1 MLEDFEQNMELLK
14 KLLSEAMTVCL
25 VIHFSLYY
33 FIQVEQWKLLFRANG
48 HDYDPQYNYRI
59 QDLIDFKILQIEN
72 QDVFNQIHKQAT
84 REQKLKDKLVHMQTW
99 LSDLHYR
106 MAKYRPALKISPRK
120 FQFLIELKFFFLKF
134 LVQNRLT
141 SSYRQRLSRY
151 RELRSRTST
160 AHKTPS
166 EIILATEASS
176 EVAEEAYIMI
186 NSQEILRL
194 IEV

>member
-1 MLEDFEQNMELLK
+1 
-14 KLLSEAMTVCL
+14 
-25 VIHFSLYY
+25 
-33 FIQVEQWKLLFRANG
+33 
-48 HDYDPQYNYRI
+48 
-59 QDLIDFKILQIEN
+59 
-72 QDVFNQIHKQAT
+72 
-84 REQKLKDKLVHMQTW
+84 
-99 LSDLHYR
+99 
-106 MAKYRPALKISPRK
+106 
-120 FQFLIELKFFFLKF
+120 LKF